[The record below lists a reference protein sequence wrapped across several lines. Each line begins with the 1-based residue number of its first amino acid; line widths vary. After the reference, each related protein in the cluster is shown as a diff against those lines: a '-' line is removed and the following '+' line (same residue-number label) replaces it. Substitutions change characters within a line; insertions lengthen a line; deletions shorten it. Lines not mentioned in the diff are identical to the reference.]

1 MTGPQPAGGPVL
13 PPLAP
18 VSSRSGVIADA
29 IRTAILQGQFAPGQ
43 TLVER
48 SLAAQLGVSKTPVR
62 EALIALSSTGLVT
75 VSLNRG
81 VSVRRLDLSDIRKI
95 YELRLL
101 LEPWAIGRA
110 TRRRTAAT
118 DRAATEAL
126 DEARTLLAPDDH
138 AALSLANRRFH
149 RALYTPCDNELVTT
163 KLDELQDLTALGVVS
178 QLWERWPTWRD
189 EFAEHETLLAA
200 VLAGD
205 APTAE
210 RLARSHVRQ
219 SLTRM
224 DRKLDA

>member
-1 MTGPQPAGGPVL
+1 MTGPQLTGGPVL

-48 SLAAQLGVSKTPVR
+48 TLAAQLGVSKTPVR
-62 EALIALSSTGLVT
+62 EALIALSSSGLVS

-81 VSVRRLDLSDIRKI
+81 VSVRRLDLTDIRKI

-110 TRRRTAAT
+110 TRHRAPVT

-126 DEARTLLAPDDH
+126 NEARGLLGADDH

-178 QLWERWPTWRD
+178 QLWERWPTWCD
-189 EFAEHETLLAA
+189 EFAEHEDLLAA
-200 VLAGD
+200 VLATD

-210 RLARSHVRQ
+210 KLARAHIRA

-224 DRKLDA
+224 DRNLDA